1 MLLKVNLS
9 FPLPANIQYNQE
21 KWLTVEFWSCSYA
34 VFSYKFEKITIKTI
48 IPQVSFVNKLIIIF
62 KANEAV
68 VQWLRGLETNWE
80 I

>member
-1 MLLKVNLS
+1 VNLS

-34 VFSYKFEKITIKTI
+34 VFSYKFEKITKKTI
-48 IPQVSFVNKLIIIF
+48 IPQVSFLNNLIIF
-62 KANEAV
+62 LKADEAV
-68 VQWLRGLETNWE
+68 VQWLIELETIWE